1 MPYGNLFEKVDKM
14 VNINAKTLKST
25 AIAIWNQL
33 PSETRREILKI
44 VEEKAVSAGS
54 KLICNILQSFTGF
67 PQQLCTVIAKILY
80 DLIKSKEL

>member
-1 MPYGNLFEKVDKM
+1 M
-14 VNINAKTLKST
+14 VNINLKTLKTT

-33 PSETRREILKI
+33 PESTRKEILGI
-44 VEEKAVSAGS
+44 VEEKAASMGS

-80 DLIKSKEL
+80 DLIKDKEL